1 MESEDFEVINI
12 SEMDANNTPAASD
25 MFATETKSET
35 AVKTT
40 LAKVAEFVNSI
51 TGTCDSLAA
60 DQIKIVKLQNYD
72 SNVMPKEFD
81 VVFTNKNTYGD
92 VINELSY
99 PTMTVYNQNDEIIG
113 ENIPIGDSRGHYVGA
128 LCWNNGDSMSF
139 RAMAGKACI
148 MNSNVRQVTDSYTL
162 YADGTTAY
170 NKPQIDN
177 NYVHKEDGKGLFSG
191 EYDDL
196 NNKPTI
202 PENVLKYVSQSLTE
216 DQKQQ
221 AAANIG
227 IPDVYATIEEVTA
240 IENKIPDQASEENQ
254 LADKDFVNSSIASN
268 TAYFIGNFDTLEE
281 LENQTETPV
290 TLNDY
295 AFVKGIDSDGNLV
308 YKRYKYT
315 GTEWLYEYDLNNSS
329 FTAQQWAVINSG
341 ITADKVAEIDETVRF
356 TAQDLTSEQKV
367 QARVN
372 IGANTS
378 SITMAGYS
386 KPDAASAIAAG
397 DSLNDAV
404 GKLEKTFDS
413 YDKSNEVDSKING
426 ALANLDKLSLTTV
439 QDANLCI
446 SNTEGLKIFKCG
458 GVNCPNNDDG
468 IIITFTQTYAN
479 TYYKQI
485 WYNDTDI
492 SSFIRVG
499 KKAPNTDI
507 VWSAWEKFESINK
520 VFNLTTYAYNK
531 VHEYIKD
538 NWNNIPIGKSNYELA
553 TNATGTANYT
563 VCEVTKQSDTF
574 GEVLVHS
581 YYGDLVMINYNGVW
595 NIQEVVTKNNLINS
609 LAGASTLS
617 KFPIAKASLSS
628 YMPFK
633 LYLLGGSN
641 HLIIVEGTL
650 SNWNGTVTAFVNVK
664 SDLVSNVSYDN
675 TNEQLVVTTS
685 ETCYL
690 GKISIFNTD
699 TWCSIP

>member
-1 MESEDFEVINI
+1 MAEAKSFKDLPLLYNKGASSALRANTYPDDAKDVIPI
-12 SEMDANNTPAASD
+12 THAPNT
-25 MFATETKSET
+25 TEQQDY
-35 AVKTT
+35 AVPLSQIGVST
-40 LAKVAEFVNSI
+40 V
-51 TGTCDSLAA
+51 GTCDTSANT
-60 DQIKIVKLQNYD
+60 QTKIV
-72 SNVMPKEFD
+72 D
-81 VVFTNKNTYGD
+81 VISGSFPFNTENSDEAIGRNILVKFINKNTANNPKIKIGNIEAKSI
-92 VINELSY
+92 VCIGGTATVGSGCWEAGA
-99 PTMTVYNQNDEIIG
+99 TMKFTFDG
-113 ENIPIGDSRGHYVGA
+113 ENWLMH
-128 LCWNNGDSMSF
+128 
-139 RAMAGKACI
+139 
-148 MNSNVRQVTDSYTL
+148 SNVASKTESYTIL
-162 YADGTTAY
+162 ADGTTVY
-170 NKPQIDN
+170 NK
-177 NYVHKEDGKGLFSG
+177 
-191 EYDDL
+191 
-196 NNKPTI
+196 
-202 PENVLKYVSQSLTE
+202 
-216 DQKQQ
+216 
-221 AAANIG
+221 A
-227 IPDVYATIEEVTA
+227 
-240 IENKIPDQASEENQ
+240 
-254 LADKDFVNSSIASN
+254 
-268 TAYFIGNFDTLEE
+268 
-281 LENQTETPV
+281 QT
-290 TLNDY
+290 
-295 AFVKGIDSDGNLV
+295 DS
-308 YKRYKYT
+308 T
-315 GTEWLYEYDLNNSS
+315 
-329 FTAQQWAVINSG
+329 
-341 ITADKVAEIDETVRF
+341 
-356 TAQDLTSEQKV
+356 
-367 QARVN
+367 
-372 IGANTS
+372 
-378 SITMAGYS
+378 
-386 KPDAASAIAAG
+386 
-397 DSLNDAV
+397 
-404 GKLEKTFDS
+404 
-413 YDKSNEVDSKING
+413 ING
-426 ALANLDKLSLTTV
+426 ALADLDKLSLTTV

-446 SNTEGLKIFKCG
+446 SNTEGLKIFKCS

-468 IIITFTQTYAN
+468 IIITFTQKYAN

-492 SSFIRVG
+492 SSFIRFG
-499 KKAPNTDI
+499 KKVPNTDI

-595 NIQEVVTKNNLINS
+595 NIQKVVTENNLINS
-609 LAGASTLS
+609 LAGATTTS

>member
-12 SEMDANNTPAASD
+12 SEMDANNMPAASD

-40 LAKVAEFVNSI
+40 LAKVAEFTNGI
-51 TGTCDSLAA
+51 TGTCDTLAA
-60 DQIKIVKLQNYD
+60 EAVKTVILPDYD
-72 SNVMPKEFD
+72 SNVIPREFD
-81 VVFTNKNTYGD
+81 VVFVHKNTYGD
-92 VINELSY
+92 VVNDDVY
-99 PTMTVYNQNDEIIG
+99 PTMTILNKNNQEIAS
-113 ENIPIGDSRGHYVGA
+113 NIPIADSRGHNAGA
-128 LCWNNGDSMSF
+128 LCWNDNDIMSF
-139 RAMAGKACI
+139 KFMAGKVCI

-162 YADGTTAY
+162 FSDGSTAY

-191 EYDDL
+191 EYEDL
-196 NNKPTI
+196 NNKPAI
-202 PENVLKYVSQSLTE
+202 PENVLKYVAQLLTE
-216 DQKQQ
+216 EQKQQ

-227 IPDVYATIEEVTA
+227 IPDTYATIEEVTA

-295 AFVKGIDSDGNLV
+295 AFVKGTDSEGNLV

-367 QARVN
+367 QARAN

-413 YDKSNEVDSKING
+413 YDKSNEVDSKINDALVDYDTSTEVDGKISDAIKNMPGSTLDVLKAVYPVNSIYISTSATNPSTIFGFGTWTQVGQGRALWGSATNTAGGGTIDAGLPNITGTFGCVQTRGNNALSTING
-426 ALANLDKLSLTTV
+426 AFREGSFVHNYSYGSGNNHYNISFDASRSNSLYGKSSTV
-439 QDANLCI
+439 Q
-446 SNTEGLKIFKCG
+446 
-458 GVNCPNNDDG
+458 PN
-468 IIITFTQTYAN
+468 A
-479 TYYKQI
+479 
-485 WYNDTDI
+485 
-492 SSFIRVG
+492 
-499 KKAPNTDI
+499 
-507 VWSAWEKFESINK
+507 
-520 VFNLTTYAYNK
+520 
-531 VHEYIKD
+531 
-538 NWNNIPIGKSNYELA
+538 
-553 TNATGTANYT
+553 YT
-563 VCEVTKQSDTF
+563 VC
-574 GEVLVHS
+574 
-581 YYGDLVMINYNGVW
+581 IW
-595 NIQEVVTKNNLINS
+595 RR
-609 LAGASTLS
+609 
-617 KFPIAKASLSS
+617 
-628 YMPFK
+628 
-633 LYLLGGSN
+633 
-641 HLIIVEGTL
+641 
-650 SNWNGTVTAFVNVK
+650 TA
-664 SDLVSNVSYDN
+664 
-675 TNEQLVVTTS
+675 
-685 ETCYL
+685 
-690 GKISIFNTD
+690 
-699 TWCSIP
+699 